1 KALLEIRRYQ
11 KSAEL
16 LIPKAPF
23 ARLVKEVLVQE
34 SGPGGE
40 SLRIQASALEAL
52 QESAEALLVTEFE
65 LTNLAAIH
73 AKRVTIQEK
82 DMKLVQRM
90 RLGMMGIS
98 RIGERLLNVP

>member
-1 KALLEIRRYQ
+1 M
-11 KSAEL
+11 
-16 LIPKAPF
+16 IPKAPF

-65 LTNLAAIH
+65 CKSFFLIIL
-73 AKRVTIQEK
+73 
-82 DMKLVQRM
+82 
-90 RLGMMGIS
+90 IS
-98 RIGERLLNVP
+98 ILISFQ